1 MKKRL
6 KRFLSLFLAVI
17 MMLSVFSSG
26 ILTADAALIRF
37 SHTLNINQYRTS
49 GKLVGNATI
58 KADEGIRFNNTQTG
72 TITFPS
78 NAKLKL
84 KLSQNDGF
92 YNVTKI
98 YFLLRYSENRIYL
111 NFIDNRKGAES
122 SKLSYP
128 IVADVKFDGSW
139 NEKHADRITKIYNL
153 RTTALGSSLYDSI
166 ENNVYFDVDLITASG
181 KKEAANYSDVSSTNY
196 IENSSYAG
204 NVKYTGSGV
213 VNGISSYVK
222 NYNVG
227 RYRIN
232 TTALNVR
239 YGAGISYPTIGSLPY
254 GTVVAVTKISNG
266 WGYMT
271 SASGVN
277 GWISLYYCSYD
288 GPNIIK
294 PPAPSI
300 SLKTSTDINVGGQ
313 MTIEWNSVTDAKYY
327 TAALYDSSGN
337 QISSY
342 SNIYGNSATFMTETP
357 GTYSFK
363 VTGHNSVYTG
373 DTGECSQKVTVHGDS
388 TVTFCDEDGTV
399 INTQKVHY
407 NGNASAPSAPAK
419 RGYTF
424 KNWSGSLYNIKQDTT
439 VTAQYEMNEY
449 AVQFIDNSGN
459 LIDNE
464 QKVKYGESA
473 TPPAVTTAPENY
485 EFVGWSSQDYLNV
498 YKVDKTEP
506 IKVYAVYAW
515 KNKNLPVACTITS
528 ASRQTDGYYI
538 NFDVENYPD
547 DVTRGRAVLCLKTA
561 QGKLVDMTES
571 TAFSIPAGATKS
583 LEVFLPCNQAATTA
597 EIIIVDSYSSGVPIS
612 NRASTE
618 NIEQAKMWSD
628 WKPEY
633 PNVDESDSEIESRQE
648 FRFRNAKTM
657 TSTTASSIDGW
668 TQTGRTAS
676 VGSWTGWSDSA
687 VSAVNNDLLLREVN
701 TRRVDVYSSKTKYNY
716 YHYHSYSNGLNNSY
730 QYNSTY
736 QYHSISLDWAL
747 SWKSTGSTGINWY
760 GTYSCPNCSAANYWI
775 PNGTGSESYVSGQK
789 TQWQYRDTR
798 YTYSFMRF
806 NDADWSEWGT
816 SKVEPT
822 NTRQV
827 ENRTTYRYKSVSAG
841 VEDNS
846 GEVRNF
852 SGRLDGKTEE
862 KDVYTYYRYYDRP
875 ILSTISKPE
884 YSSTYSK
891 YDEVSL
897 ENELEPSGKTTMLND
912 GTEIQVYRYK
922 KSATTNDWYFK
933 EHTTKTV
940 SEFAGKQITL
950 YIYRVDGASDYTN
963 EYIGQTTVNEDGSY
977 SFDYILREEP
987 SEKTGDLTIAIAVEG
1002 ATAMQIVGTIEAPKP
1017 KHKVTYY
1024 DADGSILSEQ
1034 QVVDGESAVV
1044 PETNPEK
1051 LGSTFVCWNNTCTNV
1066 KSDMEVKPVFVENV
1080 YTVVFVDWRTQE
1092 VRTEQ
1097 YHYGDPLIA
1106 EEFEDCESGNAVGWD
1121 VVVENQQKAVST
1133 YANEGENVETEG
1145 VYVTSDMVVS
1155 AVYDTKTYNV
1165 NFYDNEGNVVDSQTV
1180 EYDGVAEMP
1189 ELPETDGVEYIDWDI
1204 DIEDLMNIKTDIA
1217 VVPEFVFDE
1226 TTANPTA
1233 SVTTGAYDSQQ
1244 TVSLN
1249 CEDENALIYYTLDG
1263 SDPSENPE
1271 AILYSEPFTV
1281 SDTSTLRFF
1290 AMSFNKNSSDIVSE
1304 YYVIGNNGKI
1314 VTVYDTLNDNEAYTF
1329 IVNSISDINNDDFDI
1344 NEGYTFDGFY
1354 TDKNCTVKASTKD
1367 TDYSPI
1373 VELYAKYSINTYTVS
1388 FYESENST
1396 SPIKDVQAEYGTSVT
1411 PPDMPDTDGKV
1422 FVEWQGG
1429 DYAFVY
1435 GDTEVYAV
1443 YKYPSEIVTID
1454 FDKTNF
1460 TVEQGVDFRINAN
1473 VSDDSLELIWISED
1487 ENVAIVSDDGTVTAV
1502 GAGETTVYA
1511 VTEDDSAIAK
1521 CVVTVGKSPNYS
1533 ICLRDGSSLAIDSQG
1548 YLRKLPIDETN
1559 TVSYVTSQL
1568 RNNANSLTYNSISGT
1583 KLSSDSLVGTGTV
1596 ISLSNGGKV
1605 LDNMT
1610 VVLTGDLTGDGI
1622 VSNKDVSYAARI
1634 SVKKQTASDA
1644 QLVAMDVNGDGKVN
1658 NRDVA
1663 MLSRYLVGKETI
1675 KQ

>member
-1 MKKRL
+1 MKKGL
-6 KRFLSLFLAVI
+6 KRFLSLFMALMMFVSIMPAFEMDVFATSNNVSSVDAVK
-17 MMLSVFSSG
+17 LKVYPSSG
-26 ILTADAALIRF
+26 TDLNGYDCDADDMILYNCSRNSNKKTNLKGHM
-37 SHTLNINQYRTS
+37 HTSSYNAMCGVCAGGTYDIWEYSNYSIS
-49 GKLVGNATI
+49 GS
-58 KADEGIRFNNTQTG
+58 
-72 TITFPS
+72 TITFTGIWNTKFTARINDGKSVTDVKEIKKLDNFKIYQKDIWPWSKYEQKTIKNKCYYGKTNDSTPTIIKDTCKQCNPNSSS
-78 NAKLKL
+78 NA
-84 KLSQNDGF
+84 QGCV
-92 YNVTKI
+92 YNVT
-98 YFLLRYSENRIYL
+98 N
-111 NFIDNRKGAES
+111 A
-122 SKLSYP
+122 
-128 IVADVKFDGSW
+128 
-139 NEKHADRITKIYNL
+139 TKN
-153 RTTALGSSLYDSI
+153 
-166 ENNVYFDVDLITASG
+166 
-181 KKEAANYSDVSSTNY
+181 
-196 IENSSYAG
+196 NSSAK
-204 NVKYTGSGV
+204 VKT
-213 VNGISSYVK
+213 
-222 NYNVG
+222 
-227 RYRIN
+227 
-232 TTALNVR
+232 
-239 YGAGISYPTIGSLPY
+239 
-254 GTVVAVTKISNG
+254 
-266 WGYMT
+266 T
-271 SASGVN
+271 SASAVLRFSAAVSSAVVASIPKNVQLNITKTSGNYGYTTYNGKSGWVN
-277 GWISLYYCSYD
+277 LNYCNYVA
-288 GPNIIK
+288 PAITK
-294 PPAPSI
+294 PPAPTI
-300 SLKTSTDINVGGQ
+300 SLKTATDINIGGQ

-327 TAALYDSSGN
+327 TAAMYDSSGN
-337 QISSY
+337 QVKSY

-407 NGNASAPSAPAK
+407 NSNASAPSAPAK

-439 VTAQYEMNEY
+439 VKAQYEMNEY
-449 AVQFIDNSGN
+449 TVQFIDNNGN
-459 LIDNE
+459 LIGNE

-473 TPPAVTTAPENY
+473 TPPVVASAPNNY
-485 EFVGWSSQDYLNV
+485 EFVGWSSQDYQNV

-515 KNKNLPVACTITS
+515 KNKNLPVDCTITS

-547 DVTRGRAVLCLKTA
+547 AVTRGRAVVCLKTA
-561 QGKLVDMTES
+561 NGKLVDMTES

-583 LEVFLPCNQAATTA
+583 LEVFLPCEQAATTA

-618 NIEQAKMWSD
+618 EIEQSMMWSA
-628 WKPEY
+628 WLPEY
-633 PNVDESDSEIESRQE
+633 PSVDESDAEIESRQE
-648 FRFRNAKTM
+648 FRFRNART
-657 TSTTASSIDGW
+657 TSSTTASSIDGW

-701 TRRVDVYSSKTKYNY
+701 TRRVDVYSTKTKYNY

-747 SWKSTGSTGINWY
+747 GWKSTGSTGINWY
-760 GTYSCPNCSAANYWI
+760 GTYSCPSCSASNYWI
-775 PNGTGSESYVSGQK
+775 PNGNSYESYVSGQK
-789 TQWQYRDTR
+789 NQWQYRDTK
-798 YTYSFMRF
+798 YTYNFMRF
-806 NDADWSEWGT
+806 DDADWSAWDTT
-816 SKVEPT
+816 SVEPT

-846 GEVRNF
+846 GEARNF
-852 SGRLDGKTEE
+852 SGQLDGEISQ
-862 KDVYTYYRYYDRP
+862 KDVYTYYRYYNTA
-875 ILSTISKPE
+875 INGVPE
-884 YSSTYSK
+884 YTESNTNYEEITLNYKLSANGT
-891 YDEVSL
+891 
-897 ENELEPSGKTTMLND
+897 KTLSD
-912 GTEIQVYRYK
+912 GTEISYYRRGFK
-922 KSATTNDWYFK
+922 NFYFK
-933 EHTTKTV
+933 EQSSVDV

-1002 ATAMQIVGTIEAPKP
+1002 STAMQVVGTIEAPKP

-1034 QVVDGESAVV
+1034 QVTDGESAAV

-1051 LGSTFVCWNNTCTNV
+1051 AGSTFVCWNNTCTNV
-1066 KSDMEVKPVFVENV
+1066 KSDMEVRPVFVENV

-1092 VRTEQ
+1092 IRTEQ

-1106 EEFEDCESGNAVGWD
+1106 EEFDDCESGTAVGWD
-1121 VVVENQQKAVST
+1121 VVVENQKNTVFA
-1133 YANEGENVETEG
+1133 YADEDTNSEIEG

-1155 AVYDTKTYNV
+1155 AVYDTKIYNV
-1165 NFYDNEGNVVDSQTV
+1165 NFYDNEGNIVDSQTV

-1204 DIEDLMNIKTDIA
+1204 DVEDLMNIKEDIA

-1233 SVTTGAYDSQQ
+1233 SVTTGAYNEEQ
-1244 TVSLN
+1244 TISLN
-1249 CEDENALIYYTLDG
+1249 CSDENALIYYTLDG

-1271 AILYSEPFTV
+1271 AVLYSEPFTV
-1281 SDTSTLRFF
+1281 SETATLRFF
-1290 AMSFNKNSSDIVSE
+1290 AMSFNKNSSDILSE

-1314 VTVYDTLNDNEAYTF
+1314 VTVYDTLNDNEANTF
-1329 IVNSISDINNDDFDI
+1329 IVNSMSDISNDDFDI

-1354 TDKNCTVKASTKD
+1354 TDKECTVKASTKD
-1367 TDYSPI
+1367 SDYSSV

-1388 FYESENST
+1388 FYEGEEST
-1396 SPIKDVQAEYGTSVT
+1396 TPIKRVTAEYGTSVV
-1411 PPDMPDTDGKV
+1411 PPDMPDKDGKV
-1422 FVEWQGG
+1422 FVEWTGG
-1429 DYAFVY
+1429 DYEFIY
-1435 GDTEVYAV
+1435 GDTELYAV
-1443 YKYPSEIVTID
+1443 YKDPSEIVTID

-1460 TVEQGVDFRINAN
+1460 TVEQGVDFRINAD

-1502 GAGETTVYA
+1502 GAGETMVYA

-1533 ICLRDGSSLAIDSQG
+1533 ICLRDGSSLAVDSQG
-1548 YLRKLPIDETN
+1548 YLRKFPIDETN

-1568 RNNANSLTYNSISGT
+1568 RNNANSLAYTNMSGT

-1605 LDNMT
+1605 LDSMT
-1610 VVLTGDLTGDGI
+1610 AVLTGDVTGDGI
-1622 VSNKDVSYAARI
+1622 VSNRDVSYAARI
-1634 SVKKQTASDA
+1634 YVKKQTASDA
-1644 QLVAMDVNGDGKVN
+1644 QLVAMDVNGDGRVN

>member
-1 MKKRL
+1 MNKEL
-6 KRFLSLFLAVI
+6 KRFLSLFMALMMFVSVMPAFEMDALAATTISFNEYFSTGSRKTAGSSTGGTFKLIASNSSGTKGKADFSNCHFETLPSTDGLYTYKMYKSSKKNDAVTFKSEDGQI
-17 MMLSVFSSG
+17 EVYASIVYEDNHQGEFKYIKKIDSLNLPPGKKFSSN
-26 ILTADAALIRF
+26 ILVKTYFKRNPSKD
-37 SHTLNINQYRTS
+37 NKKTS
-49 GKLVGNATI
+49 SI
-58 KADEGIRFNNTQTG
+58 
-72 TITFPS
+72 IT
-78 NAKLKL
+78 NAKTYTSSNVVTVSTIGTTDNGSRITIPKGTNL
-84 KLSQNDGF
+84 
-92 YNVTKI
+92 NVTSVSSDGKKGLVKYDGKNVWI
-98 YFLLRYSENRIYL
+98 NLSYL
-111 NFIDNRKGAES
+111 N
-122 SKLSYP
+122 Y
-128 IVADVKFDGSW
+128 VAP
-139 NEKHADRITKIYNL
+139 AIT
-153 RTTALGSSLYDSI
+153 
-166 ENNVYFDVDLITASG
+166 
-181 KKEAANYSDVSSTNY
+181 
-196 IENSSYAG
+196 
-204 NVKYTGSGV
+204 
-213 VNGISSYVK
+213 
-222 NYNVG
+222 
-227 RYRIN
+227 
-232 TTALNVR
+232 
-239 YGAGISYPTIGSLPY
+239 
-254 GTVVAVTKISNG
+254 
-266 WGYMT
+266 
-271 SASGVN
+271 
-277 GWISLYYCSYD
+277 
-288 GPNIIK
+288 K
-294 PPAPSI
+294 PPAPSV
-300 SLKTSTDINVGGQ
+300 SLKTPTDINLGGQ

-327 TAALYDSSGN
+327 TAAMYDSNGN
-337 QISSY
+337 QINSY

-363 VTGHNSVYTG
+363 VTGHNSTYTG
-373 DTGECSQKVTVHGDS
+373 DTGVCSQKVTVHGDS

-439 VTAQYEMNEY
+439 VTAQYEINEY
-449 AVQFIDNSGN
+449 TVQFIDNNGN
-459 LIDNE
+459 LIGNE

-473 TPPAVTTAPENY
+473 TPPAVTSAPNNY
-485 EFVGWSSQDYLNV
+485 EFVGWSSQDYQNV

-515 KNKNLPVACTITS
+515 KNKNLPVDCTITS

-547 DVTRGRAVLCLKTA
+547 AVTRGRAVVCLKTA
-561 QGKLVDMTES
+561 NGKLVDMTES

-583 LEVFLPCNQAATTA
+583 LEVFLPCDQAATTA

-618 NIEQAKMWSD
+618 NIEQSKMWSD

-633 PNVDESDSEIESRQE
+633 PSVDESDAEIESRQE
-648 FRFRNAKTM
+648 FRFRNAKTT

-676 VGSWTGWSDSA
+676 VGNWTGWSDNA

-701 TRRVDVYSSKTKYNY
+701 TQTVPTYSSYPQYNY
-716 YHYHSYSNGLNNSY
+716 YRYAKDYSGGLSSEGWQNDKQNAYFYTFDYELGYGGTSNRGTPWYKWWYNGSNY
-730 QYNSTY
+730 CAVYKCGTGYN
-736 QYHSISLDWAL
+736 
-747 SWKSTGSTGINWY
+747 TG
-760 GTYSCPNCSAANYWI
+760 GTYITYKQI
-775 PNGTGSESYVSGQK
+775 QSGQK

-798 YTYSFMRF
+798 YTYNFMRF
-806 NDADWSEWGT
+806 DDADWSEWGT
-816 SKVEPT
+816 TNVEPT

-841 VEDNS
+841 EEDNS
-846 GEVRNF
+846 GEVRTF
-852 SGRLDGKTEE
+852 SGKLDGETTP
-862 KDVYTYYRYYDRP
+862 KDVYTYYRYYR
-875 ILSTISKPE
+875 ISLNGGEPE
-884 YSSTYSK
+884 YSETNSK
-891 YDEVSL
+891 YEEITSGY
-897 ENELEPSGKTTMLND
+897 ELSARGNKTLND
-912 GTEIQVYRYK
+912 GTEIPYYTK
-922 KSATTNDWYFK
+922 GMKNYYFK
-933 EHTTKTV
+933 EHSVVNV

-1002 ATAMQIVGTIEAPKP
+1002 STAMQVVGTIEAPKP

-1024 DADGSILSEQ
+1024 DADGNILSEQ
-1034 QVVDGESAVV
+1034 QVTDGESAAV

-1051 LGSTFVCWNNTCTNV
+1051 AGSTFVCWNNTCTNV
-1066 KSDMEVKPVFVENV
+1066 KSDMEVRPVFVENV

-1092 VRTEQ
+1092 IRTEQ

-1121 VVVENQQKAVST
+1121 VVVESQQNTASV
-1133 YANEGENVETEG
+1133 YADENANSETEG

-1165 NFYDNEGNVVDSQTV
+1165 NFYDNEGNIVDSQTV

-1204 DIEDLMNIKTDIA
+1204 DVEDLMNIKEDIA

-1233 SVTTGAYDSQQ
+1233 SVTTGAYDEEQ
-1244 TVSLN
+1244 TISLN
-1249 CEDENALIYYTLDG
+1249 CSDENALIYYTLDG

-1271 AILYSEPFTV
+1271 AVLYSDPFTV
-1281 SDTSTLRFF
+1281 SETATLRFF

-1304 YYVIGNNGKI
+1304 YYVIRNNGKI
-1314 VTVYDTLNDNEAYTF
+1314 VTVYDTLNDNEANTF
-1329 IVNSISDINNDDFDI
+1329 IVNSMADINNDDFDI

-1354 TDKNCTVKASTKD
+1354 TDKECTVKASTKD
-1367 TDYSPI
+1367 SDYSSV

-1388 FYESENST
+1388 FYEDEEST
-1396 SPIKDVQAEYGTSVT
+1396 TPIKQVTAEYGSSVV
-1411 PPDMPDTDGKV
+1411 PPDMPDKDGKV
-1422 FVEWQGG
+1422 FVEWAGG
-1429 DYAFVY
+1429 DYEFIY
-1435 GDTEVYAV
+1435 GDTELYAV
-1443 YKYPSEIVTID
+1443 YKDPSEIVTID

-1460 TVEQGVDFRINAN
+1460 TVEQGVDFRINAD
-1473 VSDDSLELIWISED
+1473 VSNDSLELIWISED

-1502 GAGETTVYA
+1502 GVGETTVYA

-1533 ICLRDGSSLAIDSQG
+1533 ICLRDGSSLAVDSQG

-1559 TVSYVTSQL
+1559 TVSYVISQL
-1568 RNNANSLTYNSISGT
+1568 RNNANSLTYINMSGT
-1583 KLSSDSLVGTGTV
+1583 KLSSDSLVGTGTI

-1605 LDNMT
+1605 LDSMT
-1610 VVLTGDLTGDGI
+1610 AVLTGDVTGDGI
-1622 VSNKDVSYAARI
+1622 VSNRDVSYAARI
-1634 SVKKQTASDA
+1634 YVKKQTALDA

-1663 MLSRYLVGKETI
+1663 MLSRYLVGKEII